1 MQRFSG
7 SLHLDLLFANKLDYR
22 GQRVK
27 SKGALGRPGERGYET
42 PRYAIRRAREPR
54 LTRSAW
60 LAPISERVRRGS
72 ASQANSV
79 RRRFWR
85 GEGTASTQKRQR
97 IRTSVRCCR
106 GGKASENASQDA
118 ASEGA
123 QADNPRDSSR
133 KAMAFSRLDV
143 ERLVRE
149 VARLTVQT
157 CEKTCRSFLRIGLF
171 WRCPPTPFKQRRIF
185 V

>member
-1 MQRFSG
+1 LVGPLHFLWHFRCRLLRGMQRFSG

-97 IRTSVRCCR
+97 
-106 GGKASENASQDA
+106 
-118 ASEGA
+118 
-123 QADNPRDSSR
+123 
-133 KAMAFSRLDV
+133 
-143 ERLVRE
+143 
-149 VARLTVQT
+149 
-157 CEKTCRSFLRIGLF
+157 
-171 WRCPPTPFKQRRIF
+171 
-185 V
+185 